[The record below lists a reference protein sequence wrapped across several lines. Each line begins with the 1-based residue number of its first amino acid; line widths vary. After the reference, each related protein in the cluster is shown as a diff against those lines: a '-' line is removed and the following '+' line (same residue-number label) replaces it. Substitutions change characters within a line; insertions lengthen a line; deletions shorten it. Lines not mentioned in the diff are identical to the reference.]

1 MFPIQD
7 GVAKR
12 YPPLMTWLLIGL
24 NVGMFIVEVS
34 LPPPEREAFL
44 MTWGLVPARYF
55 DFGAGA
61 GGAEGL
67 ADYAP
72 FLTNAFL
79 HGGFL
84 HLLVNMWTL
93 WIFGPAV
100 EDRLGHRRY
109 LAFYLLTAIA
119 ASLAHA
125 LANPHS
131 LLPAIGASGAIAGV
145 IGCYVRLFPFARLVM
160 VVPIL
165 FFPFFFEIPAGLF
178 ALLWF
183 LSQLVPGLLTL
194 GRAVGGIAWWAHIG
208 GFIAGYLLTP
218 LLHRP
223 REGFRPFYGDEGW
236 YGFTPDGRRSWRV

>member
-24 NVGMFIVEVS
+24 NVGMFLIEAG
-34 LPPPEREAFL
+34 LPPPEREQFL
-44 MTWGLVPARYF
+44 LTWGLVPARYF
-55 DFGAGA
+55 DPAYA
-61 GGAEGL
+61 ASSGL
-67 ADYAP
+67 LDYAP

-79 HGGFL
+79 HGGLF
-84 HLLVNMWTL
+84 HILVNMWTL

-100 EDRLGHRRY
+100 EDRLGHARY

-131 LLPAIGASGAIAGV
+131 LVPAIGASGAIAGV
-145 IGCYVRLFPFARLVM
+145 IGCYVRLFPLARLVM

-165 FFPFFFEIPAGLF
+165 FFPFFFEIPAAFF

-183 LSQLVPGLLTL
+183 VSQLIPGLLTL
-194 GRAVGGIAWWAHIG
+194 GREVGGIAWWAHIG
-208 GFIAGYLLTP
+208 GFVAGYLLTP

-223 REGFRPFYGDEGW
+223 RSGFRPFYGDEGW
-236 YGFTPDGRRSWRV
+236 YGFSPDGRRLGRW